1 MFNFVKKNH
10 SVENRL
16 YNKILFLSRNKMFY
30 SDFKISDTFQNRINL
45 IFLHISFLFN
55 KIKESKKNKNSNNFD
70 QNLFDLIF
78 KKIELNM
85 REIGYGDVTVNKN
98 MKYLVKVFYSILLDS
113 KNYNK
118 KTNDDKILFLL
129 TYLTTDSNNKN
140 TDNEEL
146 VKYFDKYQAFCFDL
160 CLDSVLKGDLKFTYK

>member
-1 MFNFVKKNH
+1 
-10 SVENRL
+10 
-16 YNKILFLSRNKMFY
+16 MFY

-113 KNYNK
+113 KSYIN

-129 TYLTTDSNNKN
+129 TYLTTNSNNKN
-140 TDNEEL
+140 TDNKEL
-146 VKYFDKYQAFCFDL
+146 VKYFDKYQTFCFDL